1 VQQEV
6 GGLHLRLAGHLDPDR
21 ADQDDADDAWGPQQR
36 DLGGFR
42 GLDGP
47 ASAQIRRDLLGW
59 QPARPGLIAGLKQGP
74 LLRLS
79 ARKPLSARPPAT
91 LRTITAGPR
100 RDYLTPFVMRQA
112 G

>member
-79 ARKPLSARPPAT
+79 APEAALCPAAGHVAHHNG
-91 LRTITAGPR
+91 RTEA
-100 RDYLTPFVMRQA
+100 
-112 G
+112 